1 MNKKC
6 RPVTQEEYESIV
18 SMLRSGF
25 NYEGQ
30 HIKSKEQIADAL
42 ILERNLGIRI
52 EDILDLRLCDFVKD
66 GKKFRIDIVEQKTQ
80 KKREFPV
87 PLEVMNYIQSYCIRW
102 GISSKAKLFPFRER
116 NVQKYLKMVC
126 DLLGLKNIGTHS
138 FRKTYGTELY
148 YANGCDIRLVQ
159 ILYQHSNIAVTQRYI
174 GVDDKTLEKAIN
186 NNVML
191 V

>member
-1 MNKKC
+1 
-6 RPVTQEEYESIV
+6 
-18 SMLRSGF
+18 MLRSGF

-116 NVQKYLKMVC
+116 NVQKYLKWC
-126 DLLGLKNIGTHS
+126 
-138 FRKTYGTELY
+138 
-148 YANGCDIRLVQ
+148 
-159 ILYQHSNIAVTQRYI
+159 VTCL
-174 GVDDKTLEKAIN
+174 D
-186 NNVML
+186 
-191 V
+191 